1 MSNATQT
8 SERETTARDE
18 IAASVR
24 GFIARAGV
32 SKSAVARAIGMA
44 QSTFSRRTTG
54 DEPFDADELGLLAD
68 YFDVSLVD
76 LVAGNVHAIAPNAKK
91 APALVGGGRFF
102 VPPTGVEPATYGTGN
117 RRSIH

>member
-1 MSNATQT
+1 MSNAQQT
-8 SERETTARDE
+8 GRDTTARHE

-54 DEPFDADELGLLAD
+54 DEPFDADELGMLAN
-68 YFDVSLVD
+68 YFGVTLVD
-76 LVAGNVHAIAPNAKK
+76 LVAGNVQKIAPNAK
-91 APALVGGGRFF
+91 GR
-102 VPPTGVEPATYGTGN
+102 AA
-117 RRSIH
+117 